1 MQTFDQALYELYIEK
16 QISYENAIAHA
27 DSKND
32 LRLMI
37 KMQSENYVD
46 QLGASADDLSIEEDR
61 SDSLRW

>member
-1 MQTFDQALYELYIEK
+1 VDE

-37 KMQSENYVD
+37 KMQTENYVE
-46 QLGASADDLSIEEDR
+46 QLGASADDLSIEEDT
-61 SDSLRW
+61 SDKLRW